1 MEESED
7 CSALPPDLTI
17 QFVLEQV
24 IMSILLLFNN
34 NIAFVIIVN
43 FYSPLLAYEF
53 EIWRFWVRNWQY

>member
-1 MEESED
+1 MDESED

-43 FYSPLLAYEF
+43 VYSLLLAWDF
-53 EIWRFWVRNWQY
+53 EI

>member
-24 IMSILLLFNN
+24 IMIILLLFNN
-34 NIAFVIIVN
+34 DIAFVIIVN
-43 FYSPLLAYEF
+43 FYSSLLAWDF
-53 EIWRFWVRNWQY
+53 KIWRFWVRNW